1 MNSVNIQMALDGAA
15 TRVAISG
22 EFTENANFSELL
34 GAQTPAIVLDL
45 SGVRRINSCGVRE
58 WVHLVEAL
66 KHSGRSVELERCSV
80 PFVAQL
86 NMIVNFS
93 GGARV
98 RSFYAPYLC
107 PNCNTEHAELC
118 EMPDSAPPTVRE
130 FSKCPSCGSVSEF
143 DDIPYAYLAFTRG

>member
-107 PNCNTEHAELC
+107 TSCNTEHAELC
-118 EMPDSAPPTVRE
+118 EMPDSAAPAVRE
-130 FSKCPSCGSVSEF
+130 FSKCPACGSVSEF